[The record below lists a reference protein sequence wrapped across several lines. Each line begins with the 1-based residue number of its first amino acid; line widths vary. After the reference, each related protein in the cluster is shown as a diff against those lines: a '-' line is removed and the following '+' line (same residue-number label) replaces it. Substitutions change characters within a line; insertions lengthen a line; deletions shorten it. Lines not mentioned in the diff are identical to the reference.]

1 MKKFILFFSLFIFS
15 CSEETIFF
23 ENSYV
28 IENINIIDPID
39 GLSSNKTLV
48 ITKNKITEIF
58 NSNEIKVSKKNKIF
72 NGEAKFLIPG
82 LWDAHGVP
90 RGFSWRVLKGLF
102 DLLGEAWGEE

>member
-39 GLSSNKTLV
+39 GLSSNKTVV

-58 NSNEIKVSKKNKIF
+58 NLENETFSQQIVHIIETIF
-72 NGEAKFLIPG
+72 
-82 LWDAHGVP
+82 
-90 RGFSWRVLKGLF
+90 FS
-102 DLLGEAWGEE
+102 